1 MTELISLPLFF
12 RSFMLWRL
20 PFGAGVPR
28 GLMDVPLVRHICP
41 MLIVCL
47 GEEFLAASVL
57 LDFDVSSFS
66 VCRQ

>member
-1 MTELISLPLFF
+1 
-12 RSFMLWRL
+12 MLWRL